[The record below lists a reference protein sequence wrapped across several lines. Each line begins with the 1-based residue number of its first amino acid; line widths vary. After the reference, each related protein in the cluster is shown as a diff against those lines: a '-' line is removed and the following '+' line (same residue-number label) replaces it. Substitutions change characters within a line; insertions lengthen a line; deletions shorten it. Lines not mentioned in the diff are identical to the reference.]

1 MFTLSIY
8 LAEQHTKKSLKQLY
22 DKIIDPKES
31 FKKSKTF
38 RDDKKLSTWN
48 NFYTKFSW

>member
-8 LAEQHTKKSLKQLY
+8 LAEQHTKNLFLKQLY

-31 FKKSKTF
+31 FKKSK
-38 RDDKKLSTWN
+38 KLL
-48 NFYTKFSW
+48 